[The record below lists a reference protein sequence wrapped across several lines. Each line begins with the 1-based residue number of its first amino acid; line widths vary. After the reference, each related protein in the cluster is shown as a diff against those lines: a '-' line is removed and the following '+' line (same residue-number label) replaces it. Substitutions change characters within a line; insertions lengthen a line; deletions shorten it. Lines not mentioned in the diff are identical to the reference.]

1 MKHTHGI
8 TTLNNIDRTL
18 CMLRLIS
25 GEYKTKNKINIFV
38 RDGKNIFSEEIWDG
52 VLCEIMP
59 VVFLSQRNT
68 HLRFLYL
75 LLKYFTLKTTQR
87 ETNLRYTLNLDKL
100 AWIEVSSIKTGSCQS
115 KKSITNYNHNDCN
128 WWVKKPSFKVTAL
141 SSRYMQLLPV
151 QQN

>member
-18 CMLRLIS
+18 CMLWLIS
-25 GEYKTKNKINIFV
+25 GEYKTKKVCLLFFATFPVFNIFV

-128 WWVKKPSFKVTAL
+128 WWV
-141 SSRYMQLLPV
+141 
-151 QQN
+151 

>member
-1 MKHTHGI
+1 MFYFFCHI
-8 TTLNNIDRTL
+8 TLVCIVNLEKCRKYL
-18 CMLRLIS
+18 PAACFVHIS
-25 GEYKTKNKINIFV
+25 LK
-38 RDGKNIFSEEIWDG
+38 FS
-52 VLCEIMP
+52 IMP
-59 VVFLSQRNT
+59 VVFLSHRNT